1 MSLRAGSKERA
12 SRPIACIRG
21 LWAPTSSIIS
31 EVWEERSCAYS
42 RHLCGRPKKAPT
54 PSSGWPRRSKS
65 KGAPGNISSTGK
77 SRRPIRNHTTRRSRR
92 GCGMSASG
100 LLHTL
105 RRLRWSYF
113 DGQQCCLEYKRHDHE
128 KRTIK
133 INPQPGKAVRRK
145 RKYDEEFK
153 QQALSM
159 VRNG

>member
-1 MSLRAGSKERA
+1 MSLRAGSKDGA
-12 SRPIACIRG
+12 SRPTACIRG
-21 LWAPTSSIIS
+21 LWAPTCSIKS
-31 EVWEERSCAYS
+31 EVWQEGSCACS
-42 RHLCGRPKKAPT
+42 HLSCERPKKAPT
-54 PSSGWPRRSKS
+54 PSSGWPRRPKS
-65 KGAPGNISSTGK
+65 KESPENISSTGK
-77 SRRPIRNHTTRRSRR
+77 SRQPIRNHTTRRSRR
-92 GCGMSASG
+92 GCGRSASG